1 MAIALQRERPLVST
15 RYTLFFPEGLVG
27 CPDWRHF
34 VLQDL
39 PSLPPD
45 PVGDEAGPA
54 DPHEGLL
61 YMLRCLDDQAI
72 SFLVAEAS
80 RVYPEYVVEL
90 SPADI
95 HALELEKVDQ
105 PLVLCT
111 LTVRQRPLRVTA
123 NLLGPLVINPRTGL
137 GRQVV
142 LADTSYPV
150 CYRLV

>member
-1 MAIALQRERPLVST
+1 
-15 RYTLFFPEGLVG
+15 
-27 CPDWRHF
+27 
-34 VLQDL
+34 
-39 PSLPPD
+39 
-45 PVGDEAGPA
+45 VGDDAGPA
-54 DPHEGLL
+54 DLHEDLL
-61 YMLRCLDDQAI
+61 HMLHCLDDPAV

-80 RVYPEYVVEL
+80 RVCPEYLVEL

-95 HALELEKVDQ
+95 HALELDKADQ

-142 LADTSYPV
+142 LVDTSYPV